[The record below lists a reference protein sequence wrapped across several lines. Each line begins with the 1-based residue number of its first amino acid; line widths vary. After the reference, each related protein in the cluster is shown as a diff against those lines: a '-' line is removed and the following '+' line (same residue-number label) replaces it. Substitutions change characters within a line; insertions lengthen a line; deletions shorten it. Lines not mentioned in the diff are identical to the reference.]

1 MSADKADRKPR
12 SHNGTTGI
20 SEVPRHI
27 TEGTGPEVGRTR
39 QTINGLCTGAR
50 KMDDLTL
57 RNAAK
62 IGDVL
67 NVTDLRDFLDN

>member
-1 MSADKADRKPR
+1 MGLQEYLKSRD
-12 SHNGTTGI
+12 I
-20 SEVPRHI
+20 SQKELAQKSGVP
-27 TEGTGPEVGRTR
+27 R

-67 NVTDLRDFLDN
+67 IVSDLRDFLDN